1 MFGLRKVYRMPP
13 PRNSRWWQRWLP
25 FGQRRQ
31 RVRPSGPQQQQP
43 QQFVAV
49 ADSWFGVP
57 KGQLLCLLGPNGAGK
72 TTSIN
77 CLIGACCVVLKQAA
91 EPLCSGSCQSFC
103 SSTELHAV
111 ALAFSTA

>member
-1 MFGLRKVYRMPP
+1 MDGSWSSKHDMVQVFGLRKVYRMPP
-13 PRNSRWWQRWLP
+13 PRNSKWWQRWLP
-25 FGQRRQ
+25 FGQKRQ
-31 RVRPSGPQQQQP
+31 RVQPTGQKQQQQP

-77 CLIGACCVVLKQAA
+77 CLIGEWCA
-91 EPLCSGSCQSFC
+91 PP
-103 SSTELHAV
+103 AV
-111 ALAFSTA
+111 QM